1 MSLFGSKLPES
12 SPTLYKESPHAT
24 ESKAVLDSGFHAMD
38 SGFQSLSVE
47 LGLLNLIVSG
57 ISSCIPDSKAKDPGF
72 QEQNVIE
79 FWIPRT
85 KFSRSTDSTS
95 KIFPN
100 SGFNEQKFPGFRNMD
115 SLTWGEK
122 RVSGDKKSR

>member
-1 MSLFGSKLPES
+1 
-12 SPTLYKESPHAT
+12 
-24 ESKAVLDSGFHAMD
+24 MD

-57 ISSCIPDSKAKDPGF
+57 ISSCIPDSKAKDPEL

-79 FWIPRT
+79 FWTPRT

-100 SGFNEQKFPGFRNMD
+100 SGFNKQKFPGFRNMD